1 MDLDEHIQT
10 HILSVW
16 SEEKKFLKRGV
27 EGMLFL
33 TEKHLIFVTKTES
46 KMRWWDATAQRQIRN
61 LMESPNI
68 MLHHDG
74 YGDEELRRD
83 VQNEKNLEIPF
94 NRILNVDFEEKSWGS
109 VLKLEI
115 NMGDKTKKYEF
126 SIVSGWVEYPL
137 KDPVKYMRV
146 DWKPFVDYIK
156 NRQKIMD

>member
-115 NMGDKTKKYEF
+115 NMGDKTKKYEC
-126 SIVSGWVEYPL
+126 SIVSGWVKYPL